1 MREIIFGTGNTA
13 KLSAMK
19 KCLLPLGIKVVGI
32 YELENTEIPKVT
44 ETGNTPLENARQK
57 ANAYYN
63 LLKRPV
69 FSCDDGLYFENMPDE
84 IQPGVHVRTVNGKYL
99 SDDEMIEYYSSLA
112 EKYGDITAQYR
123 RGICVVIDENTV
135 YESMDISLAGEK
147 FIITSKP
154 HKKRNKGFPLDSL
167 SKDIKTGKYF
177 VDIETSENAVTYDG
191 FPEFFSDI
199 KERITTPNS

>member
-1 MREIIFGTGNTA
+1 MRRIVFGTGNTA

-19 KCLLPLGIKVVGI
+19 KCLLPLGIEVVGI
-32 YELENTEIPKVT
+32 YELENTEVPKVI

-57 ANAYYN
+57 AIAYYK

-69 FSCDDGLYFENMPDE
+69 FSCDDGLYFENLPDE
-84 IQPGVHVRTVNGKYL
+84 IQPKVHVRTVNGKYL
-99 SDDEMIEYYSSLA
+99 SDDEMIEYYSLLA
-112 EKYGDITAQYR
+112 KKYGDIIARYR

-135 YESMDISLAGEK
+135 YESMDISLAGER

-177 VDIETSENAVTYDG
+177 VDIETSDDTVTYEG
-191 FPEFFSDI
+191 FPEFFSQI
-199 KERITTPNS
+199 KELNNS